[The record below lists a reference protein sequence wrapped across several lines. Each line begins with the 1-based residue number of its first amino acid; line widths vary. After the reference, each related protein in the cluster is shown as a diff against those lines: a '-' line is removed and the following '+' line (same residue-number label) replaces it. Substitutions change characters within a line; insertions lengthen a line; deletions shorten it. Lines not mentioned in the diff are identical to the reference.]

1 MAKPPG
7 LPDTDVEMRPR
18 MLSDGDPRF
27 NHVGVHEIHRNIR
40 RVMNDY
46 PEAVSIGE
54 VWVFD
59 NASWAEYLRA
69 DELHLGFN
77 FRMVRAEFDIT
88 DIHDAIENTL
98 AAAAIENA
106 TPTWTLENHDVER
119 GPSRYGGGKKG
130 LDRARALA
138 MVALA
143 LPGAVFLYNGQELG
157 LPNVELRDEALRDPT
172 WERSGHTV
180 RGRDGCRIPI
190 PWSGDTPPFGF
201 SESPDSWLP
210 MPPEWATLTVEKQ
223 LNEPDST
230 LAFFR
235 HALEIRRARAEFT
248 GNRVEWLAAPRGALL
263 FARGDN
269 GASGMRCALNTGK
282 RPVALPDGELILAS
296 APLVDGMLP
305 ANAAAWLV

>member
-1 MAKPPG
+1 
-7 LPDTDVEMRPR
+7 
-18 MLSDGDPRF
+18 
-27 NHVGVHEIHRNIR
+27 
-40 RVMNDY
+40 
-46 PEAVSIGE
+46 
-54 VWVFD
+54 
-59 NASWAEYLRA
+59 
-69 DELHLGFN
+69 
-77 FRMVRAEFDIT
+77 
-88 DIHDAIENTL
+88 
-98 AAAAIENA
+98 
-106 TPTWTLENHDVER
+106 
-119 GPSRYGGGKKG
+119 
-130 LDRARALA
+130 